1 MSLHVTTSASGSS
14 GNIKKLAS
22 SPKIHR
28 QLSYKAPNDSSSSNI
43 NPSLITNLQFSG
55 SSNSSSSSGY
65 QSSPVI
71 SLPNTLT
78 SSLTFKQIY
87 MSPLACKSYDN
98 IINII
103 NQQVNF
109 CSLYLTGSS
118 GSSSVMDLSNSPSTL
133 TNSYSN
139 FNTINRFKLF
149 ELN

>member
-1 MSLHVTTSASGSS
+1 M
-14 GNIKKLAS
+14 KKMAS
-22 SPKIHR
+22 SPRIHR
-28 QLSYKAPNDSSSSNI
+28 QLSYRAPADSSSTNI
-43 NPSLITNLQFSG
+43 NPSLITNLQFAG

-71 SLPNTLT
+71 SLPTTLT
-78 SSLTFKQIY
+78 STLAFKQIY

-109 CSLYLTGSS
+109 CSVYLI
-118 GSSSVMDLSNSPSTL
+118 GSSSSSSTMDLSNSPSTL

-139 FNTINRFKLF
+139 FNTINRFDF
-149 ELN
+149 